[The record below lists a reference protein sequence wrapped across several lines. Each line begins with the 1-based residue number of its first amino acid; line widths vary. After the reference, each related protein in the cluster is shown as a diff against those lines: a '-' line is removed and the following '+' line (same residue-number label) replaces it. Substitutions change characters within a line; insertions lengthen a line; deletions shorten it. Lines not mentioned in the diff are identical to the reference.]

1 MKLSEIS
8 IPIAANGDL
17 LVPASMMRE
26 MGLYAGDT
34 VQIAYLTRDGT
45 LNDFHEFLLLPGGGG
60 IEEAEEPASFQIP
73 DSLLE
78 QAHMDA
84 DEDVKLVCL
93 DGCIMICKDRDW
105 DLETL
110 ADVLDSLRKANELT
124 SALPTSLS
132 EVQDQ
137 LSEMVNELIERSG
150 DL

>member
-8 IPIAANGDL
+8 IPIVANGDL

-26 MGLYAGDT
+26 MGLYAGDI

-45 LNDFHEFLLLPGGGG
+45 LNDFHEFLLSSGGV
-60 IEEAEEPASFQIP
+60 EETADPVSFQIP
-73 DSLLE
+73 DSLLQ
-78 QAHMDA
+78 QANMDA

-93 DGCIMICKDRDW
+93 DGCIVICKDRDL

-137 LSEMVNELIERSG
+137 LSEIVSKLIERSG

>member
-1 MKLSEIS
+1 
-8 IPIAANGDL
+8 
-17 LVPASMMRE
+17 
-26 MGLYAGDT
+26 
-34 VQIAYLTRDGT
+34 
-45 LNDFHEFLLLPGGGG
+45 
-60 IEEAEEPASFQIP
+60 
-73 DSLLE
+73 
-78 QAHMDA
+78 MDA

-93 DGCIMICKDRDW
+93 DGCIVICKDRDL

-124 SALPTSLS
+124 SALPTGLS